1 MYEEVKGTKVMCKDE
16 IVVEQVE
23 IIEPDEK
30 DFQLW
35 GLWPRKFI
43 TQQEFED
50 TFSTKE
56 TD

>member
-1 MYEEVKGTKVMCKDE
+1 MCKDE